1 MRQAPWRNGR
11 RNGLKIRSSER
22 GVPVRV
28 RPGPP
33 RRLPFCRVAE
43 QEFEIMG
50 GDVQRALYVWI
61 EQSIGKRCLLKA
73 HI

>member
-1 MRQAPWRNGR
+1 
-11 RNGLKIRSSER
+11 
-22 GVPVRV
+22 
-28 RPGPP
+28 
-33 RRLPFCRVAE
+33 LPFCRVAE